1 MEIIFQNKK
10 AWQCWGSI
18 CYMPSMQKQ
27 VLESLEKELLLCR
40 QGFVYRDSSFKYGW
54 NVWDVLDVE
63 RCIHSMEFA
72 MTSKTQLT
80 FNHPKTCGKK
90 LGQWD
95 CVHIWQL
102 ASNKR
107 PSARNK
113 KGYSLHCWI
122 RTVRKKSTSN
132 KKTQIFIHNSK
143 AMEDIQKT
151 DEQTR
156 KSTLLKTTSIITVS
170 WRICISIRFVVE
182 HIQWKMQN
190 AICSMC
196 NDEPGE
202 RGQQENQFCGAS

>member
-1 MEIIFQNKK
+1 MRRSGNAEAAYVTWQACKNRFWK
-10 AWQCWGSI
+10 AWKAWR
-18 CYMPSMQKQ
+18 
-27 VLESLEKELLLCR
+27 ESCFCADKDLCTERFEFQISRKCLAVFRR
-40 QGFVYRDSSFKYGW
+40 QGVYSWFGKF
-54 NVWDVLDVE
+54 
-63 RCIHSMEFA
+63 H
-72 MTSKTQLT
+72 TQQT
-80 FNHPKTCGKK
+80 FNHSKTCGKK

-95 CVHIWQL
+95 CVQIWQL

-151 DEQTR
+151 DERTR